1 MPKLPAF
8 HRCPLASAMVAAS
21 MLSLSA
27 GCASVTSTA
36 PANPQV
42 AGRWELDKSAS
53 DLVDTKVD
61 AAISAWQARLRKRSS
76 YYDSSNAGT
85 GGGYGGRGGR
95 RGGGPGG
102 GPGGGTQDGSSQGG
116 DVQGGSADQGGEN
129 TGEEV
134 DLARPLPP
142 DFAGVR
148 RRLIQVLTPPVMLR
162 IDTGPELVRI
172 APDGIPP
179 RDYHTDEE
187 LSRID
192 EYGTAEID
200 AGWSGD
206 VFELQARYSSHARL
220 AEHYAVDA
228 HGNTLTV
235 TCHLND
241 PMVGKID
248 VTSVYHRG

>member
-1 MPKLPAF
+1 MPKLLAL

-21 MLSLSA
+21 ILSLSA

-61 AAISAWQARLRKRSS
+61 AAISAWEAKLRKRSG
-76 YYDSSNAGT
+76 YYDYGNTSTAG
-85 GGGYGGRGGR
+85 GLGGRAGR
-95 RGGGPGG
+95 PGG
-102 GPGGGTQDGSSQGG
+102 GQGGPQGG
-116 DVQGGSADQGGEN
+116 DPQAGGSLDQSGEN
-129 TGEEV
+129 SGEEV

-142 DFAGVR
+142 DFAGIR
-148 RRLIQVLTPPVMLR
+148 QRLVQVLTPPVTLR
-162 IDTGPELVRI
+162 IETGPDLVRI

-192 EYGTAEID
+192 EYGTARIE
-200 AGWSGD
+200 AGWAGD
-206 VFELQARYSSHARL
+206 AFELQARYSSHARL
-220 AEHYAVDA
+220 VEHYAANA
-228 HGNTLTV
+228 HSNTLTV
-235 TCHLND
+235 TCHLTD

-248 VTSVYHRG
+248 LNSVYHRG

>member
-27 GCASVTSTA
+27 GCASVSPTA

-42 AGRWELDKSAS
+42 VGRWQLDKSAS
-53 DLVDTKVD
+53 DLVDMKVD
-61 AAISAWQARLRKRSS
+61 AAISAWQARLRKRSG
-76 YYDSSNAGT
+76 YYDASAGT
-85 GGGYGGRGGR
+85 GGYGARGGR
-95 RGGGPGG
+95 HGGGPGG
-102 GPGGGTQDGSSQGG
+102 GSQDGGSQGG
-116 DVQGGSADQGGEN
+116 DVQGGMIDQSGEN

-134 DLARPLPP
+134 DLARPLAP

-148 RRLIQVLTPPVMLR
+148 QRLIQVLTPPLMLS

-172 APDGIPP
+172 APDSIPG

-192 EYGTAEID
+192 EYGTARID

-206 VFELQARYSSHARL
+206 AFELQARYSSRAKL
-220 AEHYAVDA
+220 VEHYAVDA

-235 TCHLND
+235 TCHLSD

-248 VTSVYHRG
+248 LSSVYHRG

>member
-27 GCASVTSTA
+27 GCASVSPTA

-42 AGRWELDKSAS
+42 VGRWELDKSAS
-53 DLVDTKVD
+53 ELVDMKVD
-61 AAISAWQARLRKRSS
+61 AAISAWQVRLRKRSG
-76 YYDSSNAGT
+76 YYDAGNAGT
-85 GGGYGGRGGR
+85 GGGYGGRSGR
-95 RGGGPGG
+95 PGG
-102 GPGGGTQDGSSQGG
+102 GPGGGTQGGSTQSG
-116 DVQGGSADQGGEN
+116 DVQGGMLDPNEN

-134 DLARPLPP
+134 DLARPLAP

-148 RRLIQVLTPPVMLR
+148 QRLIQVLTPPVMLR

-172 APDGIPP
+172 APDSIPA

-192 EYGTAEID
+192 EYGTARID

-206 VFELQARYSSHARL
+206 AFELQARYSSRAKL
-220 AEHYAVDA
+220 VEHYAVDT

-235 TCHLND
+235 TCHLSD
-241 PMVGKID
+241 PMVGTID
-248 VTSVYHRG
+248 VSSVYHRG

>member
-8 HRCPLASAMVAAS
+8 HRSPLASAMVAAS

-27 GCASVTSTA
+27 GCASVSPTA

-53 DLVDTKVD
+53 DLVDMKVD
-61 AAISAWQARLRKRSS
+61 TAISAWQAKLRKRSG
-76 YYDSSNAGT
+76 YYDTSNTGT

-95 RGGGPGG
+95 HGGGS
-102 GPGGGTQDGSSQGG
+102 GGGTQGSGSQGG
-116 DVQGGSADQGGEN
+116 DVQGGMVDQSGEN
-129 TGEEV
+129 TGEEI
-134 DLARPLPP
+134 DLARPLAP

-148 RRLIQVLTPPVMLR
+148 QRLIQVLTPPVMLR

-172 APDGIPP
+172 APDSIPP

-192 EYGTAEID
+192 EYGTAQIE

-206 VFELQARYSSHARL
+206 AFELQARYSSHARL
-220 AEHYAVDA
+220 LEHYAVDA

-235 TCHLND
+235 TCHLSD

-248 VTSVYHRG
+248 VSSVYHRG